1 MTLTVNINDLGP
13 FTDEQFIRFCSAND
27 TLRIER
33 DADGHLILMAP
44 SGTWTGFRNLHI
56 ASAIFNWS
64 RRTGRGFAF
73 DSSAGFKLGNGAMRA
88 PDAAWISHERWATV
102 PDEQRET
109 FAPICP
115 DVVVEVLSPSDS
127 LADTK
132 RKMDEWMANGC
143 RLAWLIAPK
152 QRTAMAYRA
161 DAEPESLTF
170 DDALDGG
177 EVMPGFRFELNDL
190 P

>member
-44 SGTWTGFRNLHI
+44 SGTWTGFRNARVLYGLLRWNEKHK
-56 ASAIFNWS
+56 A
-64 RRTGRGFAF
+64 GYVF
-73 DSSAGFKLGNGAMRA
+73 DSSAGFQLANGAMRA

-102 PDEQRET
+102 PEGQRET
-109 FAPICP
+109 FAPVCP

-132 RKMDEWMANGC
+132 RKMEEWMANGC

-152 QRTAMAYRA
+152 QRTAIAYRA
-161 DAEPESLTF
+161 GAEPQPLTF

-177 EVMPGFRFELNDL
+177 AVMPGFRYELNDL